1 VLGEIRTFAPVMEKD
16 TVEKKMMALALL
28 ASMAPISLSANSENN
43 EFSDNSEYKE
53 FMDNSKFKVFTDSSK
68 VFDIDEVVVV
78 SQPKEAFRLRQQSLS
93 STSVSG
99 FQMQNL
105 GTRDLREL
113 SSYIPN
119 FVMPN
124 YGSRL
129 SSAMYVRGI
138 GSRVNSPAV
147 GIYLD
152 GIPVLSKSAFNLHHY
167 QTSRIDVMR
176 GPQATLYGQ
185 NAEGG
190 LVRIYSRNPFEY
202 EGTDVKLG
210 YGTRHYRNAEVA
222 HYHRINGR
230 LAFSAAAFYDA
241 QKGFFRNANTG
252 NRADKYD
259 EAGGKMVL
267 KAKLGKGWNLDFLAN
282 YQYVDQNAFPYGKL
296 DLETGKAALPATTF
310 DGTYLR
316 HSFISGFTASHQGRD
331 FNLASTTSYQ
341 YLKDK
346 MNMDQDYLP
355 TDYMSILQKQIQN
368 SLTQEITLK
377 SNRAVGGVWNWTVGG
392 FFSYQWLKTDAPV
405 YFNEGMTQ
413 PIGNAIQTQM
423 YNAILNAM
431 AQKMMALGMPE
442 MVAKAAAEKAI
453 EKAGGISLGVDMAA
467 PGLYHTPQWNLAFFH
482 ESNFHITDRLTA
494 TLGLRYDLM
503 HTAIRY
509 DASAYMQMSANVMGQ
524 TATYVLDSSLD
535 HEASDDYGQL
545 LPKFGLNLKVDD
557 LGSNVYA
564 TVSKGYRAGGYN
576 IQMFSDV
583 LQAEL
588 NANRSNAMRGDYSVS
603 HTEEDYERIN
613 NTIAYKP
620 ETSWNYE
627 AGAHLNLFDNMLHF
641 DLSAF
646 YMKVTNQQLSV
657 MAGNYGFGR
666 MMVNAGKSHSCG
678 LEAAMRGQA
687 FDGKFD
693 WALSYGYTRAKFDEY
708 VDGEG
713 ENAVS
718 YKGKYVPYV
727 PQHTMAAMADYRLAS
742 WLSLGASAN
751 AQGKTYWDNANTYS
765 QKMYAVLGAHVNFYF
780 DALDISFWGRN
791 LTDANYNTFAVDN
804 SATGKKEYFAQ
815 RGNPF
820 QCGVDVKLH
829 F

>member
-1 VLGEIRTFAPVMEKD
+1 MI
-16 TVEKKMMALALL
+16 ALAL
-28 ASMAPISLSANSENN
+28 ASSVAPISLWAGTSNVLSLDNN
-43 EFSDNSEYKE
+43 KVDNT
-53 FMDNSKFKVFTDSSK
+53 DFKVFTDSSK

-78 SQPKEAFRLRQQSLS
+78 SQPKENFRLRQQSLS
-93 STSVSG
+93 STSVGG
-99 FQMQNL
+99 FQIQKL

-167 QTSRIDVMR
+167 QTSRIDVLR

-185 NAEGG
+185 NTEGG

-202 EGTDVKLG
+202 EGTDLKLG
-210 YGTRHYRNAEVA
+210 YGSRYYRNVELA
-222 HYHRINGR
+222 HYHRINDH
-230 LAFSAAAFYDA
+230 LAFTVAAFNDA
-241 QKGFFRNANTG
+241 QKGFFRNTNTG

-259 EAGGKMVL
+259 EAGGKIVL
-267 KAKLGKGWNLDFLAN
+267 KAKLNRGWNVDFLAN
-282 YQYVDQNAFPYGKL
+282 YQYVDQNGFPYGKL
-296 DLETGKAALPATTF
+296 DLETGKASLPSTTF

-316 HSFISGFTASHQGRD
+316 HSFISGVTVNHTGADYSF
-331 FNLASTTSYQ
+331 ASTTSYQ

-355 TDYMSILQKQIQN
+355 ADYMSILQEQLQN
-368 SLTQEITLK
+368 SLTQEFTLK
-377 SNRAVGGVWNWTVGG
+377 SNRAVGGFWNWTAGG
-392 FFSYQWLKTDAPV
+392 FFSYQWLKTNGPV
-405 YFNEGMTQ
+405 FFNEGMTQ
-413 PIGNAIQTQM
+413 PIGNAIQKQM
-423 YNAILNAM
+423 YNAMLNAM
-431 AQKMMALGMPE
+431 AQKMMAQGMPE
-442 MVAKAAAEKAI
+442 MVAKAVAAKAI
-453 EKAGGISLGVDMAA
+453 EKAGGVSMNVNMGA
-467 PGLYHTPQWNLAFFH
+467 PGLYHTPQWNLGFFH
-482 ESNFHITDRLTA
+482 ESNFNITDRLTA

-503 HTAIRY
+503 HTAIHY
-509 DASAYMQMSANVMGQ
+509 DASAYMQMTANVMGKS
-524 TATYVLDSSLD
+524 ATYVLDSSLD
-535 HEASDDYGQL
+535 HEVSDDYSQL
-545 LPKFGLNLKVDD
+545 LPKFGLNLKIDE

-583 LQAEL
+583 LQTEL
-588 NANRSNAMRGDYSVS
+588 NANRNQAMRGDYHIP
-603 HTEEDYERIN
+603 HTEEDYQRIDK
-613 NTIAYKP
+613 TIAYKP

-627 AGAHLNLFDNMLHF
+627 AGAHLNLFDHMLHF

-678 LEAAMRGQA
+678 IEAALRGQL

-693 WALSYGYTRAKFDEY
+693 WAMSYGYTRSKFDKY

-713 ENAVS
+713 EDAVD

-727 PQHTMAAMADYRLAS
+727 PQHTMAAMADYRLTD
-742 WLSLGASAN
+742 WLTLGANVN

-765 QKMYAVLGAHVNFYF
+765 QKLYAVLGAHIDLNFKAF
-780 DALDISFWGRN
+780 NVSFWGRN
-791 LTDANYNTFAVDN
+791 LTDTNYNTFAVDN
-804 SATGKKEYFAQ
+804 SATGTKEYFAQ

-820 QCGVDVKLH
+820 QCGVDVRFH

>member
-1 VLGEIRTFAPVMEKD
+1 MI
-16 TVEKKMMALALL
+16 ALAL
-28 ASMAPISLSANSENN
+28 ASSVAPISLWAGTSNVLSLDNN
-43 EFSDNSEYKE
+43 KVDNT
-53 FMDNSKFKVFTDSSK
+53 DFKVFTDSSK

-78 SQPKEAFRLRQQSLS
+78 SQPKENFRLRQQSLS
-93 STSVSG
+93 STSVGG
-99 FQMQNL
+99 FQIQKL

-167 QTSRIDVMR
+167 QTSRIDVLR

-185 NAEGG
+185 NTEGG

-202 EGTDVKLG
+202 EGTDLKLG
-210 YGTRHYRNAEVA
+210 YGSRYYRNVELA
-222 HYHRINGR
+222 HYHRINDH
-230 LAFSAAAFYDA
+230 LAFTVAAFNDA
-241 QKGFFRNANTG
+241 QKGFFRNTNTG
-252 NRADKYD
+252 SRADKYN
-259 EAGGKMVL
+259 EVGGKIVL
-267 KAKLGKGWNLDFLAN
+267 KAKLNRGWNVDLLAN
-282 YQYVDQNAFPYGKL
+282 YQYVDQNGFPYGKL
-296 DLETGKAALPATTF
+296 DLETGKAALPSTTF

-316 HSFISGFTASHQGRD
+316 HSFISGVTVNHTGADYSF
-331 FNLASTTSYQ
+331 ASTTSYQ

-355 TDYMSILQKQIQN
+355 TDYMSILQEQLQN
-368 SLTQEITLK
+368 SLTQEFTLK
-377 SNRAVGGVWNWTVGG
+377 SNRAVGGFWNWTAGG
-392 FFSYQWLKTDAPV
+392 FFSYQWLKTNGPV
-405 YFNEGMTQ
+405 FFNEGMTQ
-413 PIGNAIQTQM
+413 PIGNAIQQQM
-423 YNAILNAM
+423 YNAMLNVM
-431 AQKMMALGMPE
+431 AQKMMEKGMPE
-442 MVAKAAAEKAI
+442 MVAKAAAAKAI
-453 EKAGGISLGVDMAA
+453 EKAGGVSMNVNMGA
-467 PGLYHTPQWNLAFFH
+467 PGLYHTPQWNLGFFH
-482 ESNFHITDRLTA
+482 ESNFNITDRLTA

-503 HTAIRY
+503 HTAIHY
-509 DASAYMQMSANVMGQ
+509 DASAYMQMSANVMGKK
-524 TATYVLDSSLD
+524 ATYVLDSSLD
-535 HEASDDYGQL
+535 HEVSDDYGQL
-545 LPKFGLNLKVDD
+545 LPKFGLNLKIDE

-583 LQAEL
+583 LQTEL
-588 NANRSNAMRGDYSVS
+588 NANRNQAMRGDYHIP
-603 HTEEDYERIN
+603 HTEEDYQRIDK
-613 NTIAYKP
+613 TIAYKP

-627 AGAHLNLFDNMLHF
+627 AGAHLNLFDHMLHI

-678 LEAAMRGQA
+678 IEAALRGQL

-693 WALSYGYTRAKFDEY
+693 WAMSYGYTRSKFDKY

-713 ENAVS
+713 EDAVD

-727 PQHTMAAMADYRLAS
+727 PQHTMAAMADYHLTD
-742 WLSLGASAN
+742 WLTLGANVN

-765 QKMYAVLGAHVNFYF
+765 QKLYAVLGAHIDLNFKAF
-780 DALDISFWGRN
+780 NVSFWGRN
-791 LTDANYNTFAVDN
+791 LTDTNYNTFAVDN
-804 SATGKKEYFAQ
+804 SATGTKEYFAQ

-820 QCGVDVKLH
+820 QCGVDVRFH

>member
-1 VLGEIRTFAPVMEKD
+1 MI
-16 TVEKKMMALALL
+16 ALAL
-28 ASMAPISLSANSENN
+28 ASSVAPISLWAGTSNVLSLVN
-43 EFSDNSEYKE
+43 ERVDNT
-53 FMDNSKFKVFTDSSK
+53 NFKVFTDSSK

-93 STSVSG
+93 STSVG
-99 FQMQNL
+99 EFQIQKL
-105 GTRDLREL
+105 GIRDLREL

-152 GIPVLSKSAFNLHHY
+152 GIPVMSKSAFNLHHY
-167 QTSRIDVMR
+167 QTSRIDVLR

-185 NAEGG
+185 NTEGG

-202 EGTDVKLG
+202 EGTDLKLS
-210 YGTRHYRNAEVA
+210 YGSRYYRNVELA
-222 HYHRINGR
+222 HYHRINDH
-230 LAFSAAAFYDA
+230 LAFTVAAFNDA
-241 QKGFFRNANTG
+241 QKGFFRNTNTG

-259 EAGGKMVL
+259 EAGGKIVL
-267 KAKLGKGWNLDFLAN
+267 KAKLNRGWNVDLLAN
-282 YQYVDQNAFPYGKL
+282 YQYVDQNGFPYGKL
-296 DLETGKAALPATTF
+296 DLETGKASLPSTTF

-316 HSFISGFTASHQGRD
+316 HSFISGVTVNHTGADYSF
-331 FNLASTTSYQ
+331 ASTTSYQ

-346 MNMDQDYLP
+346 MNMDSDYLP
-355 TDYMSILQKQIQN
+355 ADYMSILQEQLQN
-368 SLTQEITLK
+368 SLTQEFTLK
-377 SNRAVGGVWNWTVGG
+377 SNRAVGGFWNWTAGG
-392 FFSYQWLKTDAPV
+392 FFSYQWLKTNGPV
-405 YFNEGMTQ
+405 FFNEGMTQ
-413 PIGNAIQTQM
+413 PIGNAIQQQM
-423 YNAILNAM
+423 YNAMVNAM
-431 AQKMMALGMPE
+431 AQKMIAQGMPE
-442 MVAKAAAEKAI
+442 KAAKAAAAKAI
-453 EKAGGISLGVDMAA
+453 EKAGGVSMNVNMGA
-467 PGLYHTPQWNLAFFH
+467 PGLYHTPQWNLGFFH
-482 ESNFHITDRLTA
+482 ESNFNITDRLTA

-503 HTAIRY
+503 HTAIHY
-509 DASAYMQMSANVMGQ
+509 DTSAYMQMSANVMGKK
-524 TATYVLDSSLD
+524 ATYVLDSSLD
-535 HEASDDYGQL
+535 HEVSDDYGQL
-545 LPKFGLNLKVDD
+545 LPKFGLNLKIDE

-583 LQAEL
+583 LQTEL
-588 NANRSNAMRGDYSVS
+588 NANRNQAMQGDYHIP
-603 HTEEDYERIN
+603 HTEEDYQRIDK
-613 NTIAYKP
+613 TIAYKP

-627 AGAHLNLFDNMLHF
+627 AGAHLNLFDHMLHF

-678 LEAAMRGQA
+678 IEAALRGQL

-693 WALSYGYTRAKFDEY
+693 WAMSYGYTRSKFDKY

-713 ENAVS
+713 EDAVD

-727 PQHTMAAMADYRLAS
+727 PQHTMAAMADYRLTD
-742 WLSLGASAN
+742 WLTLGANVN

-765 QKMYAVLGAHVNFYF
+765 QKLYAVLGAHVDLNFKAF
-780 DALDISFWGRN
+780 NVSFWGRN
-791 LTDANYNTFAVDN
+791 LTDTNYNTFAVDN
-804 SATGKKEYFAQ
+804 SATGTKEYFAQ

-820 QCGVDVKLH
+820 QCGVDVRFH

>member
-1 VLGEIRTFAPVMEKD
+1 MI
-16 TVEKKMMALALL
+16 ALAL
-28 ASMAPISLSANSENN
+28 ASSVAPISLWAGTSNVLSLVN
-43 EFSDNSEYKE
+43 ERVDNT
-53 FMDNSKFKVFTDSSK
+53 NFKVFTDSSK

-93 STSVSG
+93 STSVGG
-99 FQMQNL
+99 FQIQKL

-152 GIPVLSKSAFNLHHY
+152 GIPVMSKSAFNLHHY
-167 QTSRIDVMR
+167 QTSRIDILR

-185 NAEGG
+185 NTEGG

-202 EGTDVKLG
+202 EGTDLKLS
-210 YGTRHYRNAEVA
+210 YGSRYYRNVELA
-222 HYHRINGR
+222 HYHRINDH
-230 LAFSAAAFYDA
+230 LAFTVAAFNDA
-241 QKGFFRNANTG
+241 QKGFFRNTNTG

-259 EAGGKMVL
+259 EAGGKIVL
-267 KAKLGKGWNLDFLAN
+267 KAKLNRGWNVDLLAN
-282 YQYVDQNAFPYGKL
+282 YQYVDQNGFPYGKL
-296 DLETGKAALPATTF
+296 DLETGKASLPSTTF

-316 HSFISGFTASHQGRD
+316 HSFISGVTVNHTGADYSF
-331 FNLASTTSYQ
+331 ASTTSYQ

-346 MNMDQDYLP
+346 MNMDSDYLP
-355 TDYMSILQKQIQN
+355 ADYMSILQEQLQN
-368 SLTQEITLK
+368 SLTQEFTLK
-377 SNRAVGGVWNWTVGG
+377 SNRAVGGLWNWTAGG
-392 FFSYQWLKTDAPV
+392 FFSYQWLKTNGPV
-405 YFNEGMTQ
+405 FFNEGMTQ
-413 PIGNAIQTQM
+413 PIGNAIQQQM
-423 YNAILNAM
+423 YNAMVNAM
-431 AQKMMALGMPE
+431 AQKMIAQGMPE
-442 MVAKAAAEKAI
+442 KAAKAAAAKAI
-453 EKAGGISLGVDMAA
+453 EKAGGVSMNVNMGA
-467 PGLYHTPQWNLAFFH
+467 PGLYHTPQWNLGFFH
-482 ESNFHITDRLTA
+482 ESNFNITDRLTA

-503 HTAIRY
+503 HTAIHY
-509 DASAYMQMSANVMGQ
+509 DASAYMQMTANVMGML
-524 TATYVLDSSLD
+524 ATNVLDSSLD
-535 HEASDDYGQL
+535 HEVSDDYSQL
-545 LPKFGLNLKVDD
+545 LPKFGLNLKIDE

-583 LQAEL
+583 LQTEL
-588 NANRSNAMRGDYSVS
+588 NANRSQAMRGDYHVK
-603 HTEEDYERIN
+603 HTEEDYQRIDK
-613 NTIAYKP
+613 TIAYKP

-678 LEAAMRGQA
+678 VEAALRGQL

-693 WALSYGYTRAKFDEY
+693 WAMSYGYTRSKFDKY

-713 ENAVS
+713 EDAVD

-727 PQHTMAAMADYRLAS
+727 PQHTMAAMADYRLTD
-742 WLSLGASAN
+742 WLTFGANVN

-765 QKMYAVLGAHVNFYF
+765 QKLYAVLGAHVDLNFKAF
-780 DALDISFWGRN
+780 NVSFWGRN
-791 LTDANYNTFAVDN
+791 LTDTNYNTFAVDN
-804 SATGKKEYFAQ
+804 SATGTKEYFAQ

-820 QCGVDVKLH
+820 QCGVDVRFH

>member
-1 VLGEIRTFAPVMEKD
+1 MI
-16 TVEKKMMALALL
+16 ALAL
-28 ASMAPISLSANSENN
+28 ASSVAPISLWAGTSNVLSL
-43 EFSDNSEYKE
+43 DNKGV
-53 FMDNSKFKVFTDSSK
+53 DNTDFKVFTDSSK

-93 STSVSG
+93 STSVGG
-99 FQMQNL
+99 FQIQKL

-113 SSYIPN
+113 SNYIPN

-167 QTSRIDVMR
+167 QTSRIDVLR

-185 NAEGG
+185 NTEGG

-202 EGTDVKLG
+202 EGTDLKLS
-210 YGTRHYRNAEVA
+210 YGSRYYRNVELA
-222 HYHRINGR
+222 HYHRINDH
-230 LAFSAAAFYDA
+230 LAFTVAAFNDA
-241 QKGFFRNANTG
+241 QKGFFRNTNTG

-259 EAGGKMVL
+259 EAGGKIVL
-267 KAKLGKGWNLDFLAN
+267 KAKLNRGWNVDLLAN
-282 YQYVDQNAFPYGKL
+282 YQYVDQNGFPYGKL
-296 DLETGKAALPATTF
+296 DLETGKAALPSTTF

-316 HSFISGFTASHQGRD
+316 HSFISGVTVNHIGADYNF
-331 FNLASTTSYQ
+331 ASTTSYQ
-341 YLKDK
+341 YLKDE

-355 TDYMSILQKQIQN
+355 TDYMSILQEQLQN
-368 SLTQEITLK
+368 SLTQEFTLK
-377 SNRAVGGVWNWTVGG
+377 SNRAVGGFWNWTVGG
-392 FFSYQWLKTDAPV
+392 FFSYQWLKTNGPV
-405 YFNEGMTQ
+405 FFNEGMTQ

-423 YNAILNAM
+423 YNAMLNAM
-431 AQKMMALGMPE
+431 AQKMMAQGMPE
-442 MVAKAAAEKAI
+442 MAAKAAAAKAI
-453 EKAGGISLGVDMAA
+453 ERAGGVSMNVNMGA
-467 PGLYHTPQWNLAFFH
+467 PGLYHTPQWNLGFFH
-482 ESNFHITDRLTA
+482 ESNFNITDRLTA

-503 HTAIRY
+503 HTAIHY
-509 DASAYMQMSANVMGQ
+509 DASAYMQMNANVMGQ
-524 TATYVLDSSLD
+524 LATFVLDSSLD
-535 HEASDDYGQL
+535 HEVSDDYGQL
-545 LPKFGLNLKVDD
+545 LPKFGLNLKIDE

-583 LQAEL
+583 LQTEL
-588 NANRSNAMRGDYSVS
+588 NANRNQAMRGDYHVT
-603 HTEEDYERIN
+603 HTEEDYQRIDK
-613 NTIAYKP
+613 TISYKP

-627 AGAHLNLFDNMLHF
+627 AGTHLNLFDNMLHF

-678 LEAAMRGQA
+678 IEAALRGQL
-687 FDGKFD
+687 FDGRFD
-693 WALSYGYTRAKFDEY
+693 WAMSYGYTRSKFDKY

-713 ENAVS
+713 EDAVD
-718 YKGKYVPYV
+718 YKDKYVPYV
-727 PQHTMAAMADYRLAS
+727 PQHTMAAMADYRLTD
-742 WLSLGASAN
+742 WLTLGANVN

-765 QKMYAVLGAHVNFYF
+765 QKLYAVLGAHVDLNFNAF
-780 DALDISFWGRN
+780 NVSFWGRN
-791 LTDANYNTFAVDN
+791 LTDTNYNTFAVDN
-804 SATGKKEYFAQ
+804 SATGTKEYFAQ

-820 QCGVDVKLH
+820 QCGVDVRFH